1 MNTGC
6 RMRFY
11 VIKEGS
17 VVSKRHKHNYTA
29 EKTEELTFNQF
40 INYLGNNKNLILKL
54 ILQEIKFCLI
64 KNKSFSDIIKAI
76 KLLHKKGYN
85 WPELDIIEKSLNY
98 GK

>member
-40 INYLGNNKNLILKL
+40 DYI
-54 ILQEIKFCLI
+54 
-64 KNKSFSDIIKAI
+64 SDDHRTFHFRRDFTDYFVDKE
-76 KLLHKKGYN
+76 HVVVHN
-85 WPELDIIEKSLNY
+85 
-98 GK
+98 